1 MNPEL
6 EYDIGNK
13 DVGTVL
19 KPATPSVIRRGLC
32 VLKYEGSLSLYL
44 YMLIFILIVIY
55 ILWQIPILAKIPII
69 LINTVALILGSICII
84 LE

>member
-1 MNPEL
+1 MNPEV

-13 DVGTVL
+13 DVGILL

-55 ILWQIPILAKIPII
+55 MFEKYQY
-69 LINTVALILGSICII
+69 
-84 LE
+84 

>member
-6 EYDIGNK
+6 ECDIANK
-13 DVGTVL
+13 DVGTLL

-44 YMLIFILIVIY
+44 YMLIILKTCLTIY
-55 ILWQIPILAKIPII
+55 FQQLPYLK
-69 LINTVALILGSICII
+69 LLTL
-84 LE
+84 